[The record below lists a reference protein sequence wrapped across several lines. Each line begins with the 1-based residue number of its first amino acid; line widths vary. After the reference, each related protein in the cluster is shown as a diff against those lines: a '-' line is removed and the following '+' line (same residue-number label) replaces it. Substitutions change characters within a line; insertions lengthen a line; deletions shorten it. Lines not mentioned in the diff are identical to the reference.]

1 MFEAILERFATARA
15 QFDTYMEQPEVLE
28 QQLQKGAEKARK
40 VAQEVLQRVRT
51 NIGFSATS
59 F

>member
-1 MFEAILERFATARA
+1 
-15 QFDTYMEQPEVLE
+15 VLE